1 MIVGV
6 FCENEKGRRHVKI
19 GEKKRIKYSKTKNKM
34 YLTMAEC
41 GLISKKA
48 VNLIHTKEQ
57 IEII

>member
-1 MIVGV
+1 MY
-6 FCENEKGRRHVKI
+6 FTKTKREESKVKI